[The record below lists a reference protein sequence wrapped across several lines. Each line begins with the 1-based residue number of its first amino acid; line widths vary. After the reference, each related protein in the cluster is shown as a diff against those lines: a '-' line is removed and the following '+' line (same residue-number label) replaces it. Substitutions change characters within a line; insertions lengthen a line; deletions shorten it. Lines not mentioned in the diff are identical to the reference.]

1 MRVVMINNPINQAGS
16 VVSALTEMVKAWGEE
31 QENCQPELWLGYL
44 VCPLHSAGNTLF
56 FLL

>member
-1 MRVVMINNPINQAGS
+1 MVVINSPINQAGS